1 MKITPR
7 AALFRSAAAGARD
20 AAVTSRRAMDRR
32 TSRASAGPTGRDVD
46 DASLERA
53 GEEDGDAAPSSRLCV
68 KNVPKHLKDDRLREH
83 FAAMGE
89 VTDVKIV
96 RTADGTSRQMAF
108 VGYKTEAM
116 ATKALKYFDK
126 TFIDTSR
133 VEVQYAR
140 SVHSA
145 QIPRPWSKYSA
156 GSSANKEKETIKSGH
171 GGKGE
176 AEADGEGERW
186 IGARE
191 AKKLA
196 KQKARELHDP
206 RYKAEQLMKVDPK
219 FREFME
225 LMVPAKQKFWSD
237 GFFEDQDK
245 LEGYRKD
252 SEKALREDGDAGSSD
267 DEYQDLD
274 ESEDEEQEEESD
286 KSGSES
292 DSESE
297 SESDKVANDDKV
309 SDMDYFKSKQSTWK
323 DDEDDSEDSDS
334 DDSES
339 SSDDEQ
345 SQSPD
350 ASDDEEKSSDSD
362 ASDDPDTLEKE
373 ETDAAEPESKDVNA
387 ADMEAL
393 SETGR
398 IFVRNLPYTATEEEV
413 AELFEQF
420 GKLTAVHILV
430 DRSTKRSKG
439 LAYVTFVIPED
450 GVKAME
456 AVDGSIF
463 QGRLIHLLPA
473 KRAPQLDSTMGGV
486 GRTGEGEDDKKDSFK
501 TERDAERKADAG
513 NTKAWN
519 SLFMRQ
525 DTVAAAI
532 AAHYGVTKAELLDS
546 GADDLAVRMALGE
559 AHVIATTKQQLGEAG
574 IDAESLEQSAASS
587 GAKSASRVKR
597 SNCVLL
603 LKNLPYEAEEDE
615 LRELCEKF
623 GGVARF
629 ILPDT
634 HTIAVVEFL
643 EASEARRAF
652 TGLAYKRYRHVPLY
666 LEWAPEN
673 IFASTSKVDIK
684 GAKALAVAD
693 ASSDLAK
700 EARDKTKAKVD
711 AANDLAGKTA
721 SDDAV
726 SIFVKGLDFGT
737 TDKKLRSHFAAAAQR
752 VSGQIIA
759 ARVVTHRGP
768 GGKMLSRGFGFVE
781 FDTPMVAKSVLT
793 ALQGS
798 SLDGKTL
805 KLELSSQGGG
815 ERDDDK
821 AGKVPKGF
829 STTKIV
835 VRNVAF
841 EATKRDI
848 QKLFNPFGQ
857 LKQVRLPKKFDGAHR
872 GFAFVEF
879 NTRRETQA
887 AMDALRGTHLYGRH
901 IIIERAAEE
910 EEGEEDIEAI
920 RKKTTSRFEANENAS
935 KRTRLNS
942 Y

>member
-1 MKITPR
+1 MDGRRR
-7 AALFRSAAAGARD
+7 ASERRARARRSMERADGRARGAGPSTSARD
-20 AAVTSRRAMDRR
+20 AGAD
-32 TSRASAGPTGRDVD
+32 GG
-46 DASLERA
+46 
-53 GEEDGDAAPSSRLCV
+53 GEEGEAAPSSRLCV
-68 KNVPKHLKDDRLREH
+68 KNVPKHLKDARLREH

-108 VGYKTEAM
+108 VGFKTEEM

-145 QIPRPWSKYSA
+145 QIPRPWSKYSV
-156 GSSANKEKETIKSGH
+156 GSSANEEKEKKKAPPKED
-171 GGKGE
+171 E
-176 AEADGEGERW
+176 EGERW

-196 KQKARELHDP
+196 KQRARELYDP

-225 LMVPAKQKFWSD
+225 LMVPQKQRFWSD
-237 GFFEDQDK
+237 GFFENQDT
-245 LEGYRKD
+245 LEQYKD
-252 SEKALREDGDAGSSD
+252 TEKVLRDEGEAGSSD
-267 DEYQDLD
+267 DEYQDIAD
-274 ESEDEEQEEESD
+274 SEDSEDEDDDGDED
-286 KSGSES
+286 NS
-292 DSESE
+292 DSDSD
-297 SESDKVANDDKV
+297 SDSDKVAMDEKV
-309 SDMDYFKSKQSTWK
+309 SDMDYFKSKQSSWK
-323 DDEDDSEDSDS
+323 EDESDDGSESDESGSESSDESGSDSSDPDSDS
-334 DDSES
+334 DDENDESE
-339 SSDDEQ
+339 
-345 SQSPD
+345 
-350 ASDDEEKSSDSD
+350 EEKSSDND
-362 ASDDPDTLEKE
+362 EDEKE
-373 ETDAAEPESKDVNA
+373 KEDVGGAEEPESKDVNA

-413 AELFEQF
+413 AALFEKF

-439 LAYVTFVIPED
+439 LAYVTFALPED
-450 GVKAME
+450 GMKAME
-456 AVDGSIF
+456 AIDGSIF

-486 GRTGEGEDDKKDSFK
+486 GRTGEGEEEKKDSFK
-501 TERDAERKADAG
+501 TEREAERKADAG

-532 AAHYGVTKAELLDS
+532 AAHYGVTKAELLESD
-546 GADDLAVRMALGE
+546 ADDLAVRMALGE
-559 AHVIATTKQQLGEAG
+559 AHVISTTKQQLTDAG
-574 IDAESLEQSAASS
+574 VDAESLERSAASS
-587 GAKSASRVKR
+587 GAKSASRIKR
-597 SNCVLL
+597 SKCILL

-623 GGVARF
+623 GGLARF

-643 EASEARRAF
+643 EAAEARRAF

-666 LEWAPEN
+666 IEWAPDD
-673 IFASTSKVDIK
+673 IFGSSSQKVDIK

-693 ASSDLAK
+693 AASDLAK
-700 EARDKTKAKVD
+700 EAREKTKAKVD
-711 AANDLAGKTA
+711 AANDLAGKTV
-721 SDDAV
+721 DEDAT

-737 TDKKLRSHFAAAAQR
+737 VEKKLRAHFVAAAER
-752 VSGQIIA
+752 VSGRVLS
-759 ARVVTHRGP
+759 ARIVTHRGP
-768 GGKMLSRGFGFVE
+768 GGKTLSRGFGFVE
-781 FDTPMVAKSVLT
+781 FDQHIVAKSVLG

-805 KLELSSQGGG
+805 KLELSSQGGAR
-815 ERDDDK
+815 EDD
-821 AGKVPKGF
+821 ASNKVPKGF
-829 STTKIV
+829 SATKLV

-872 GFAFVEF
+872 GFAFIEF
-879 NTRRETQA
+879 NTRSETQA
-887 AMDALRGTHLYGRH
+887 AMDALKGTHLYGRH
-901 IIIERAAEE
+901 IIIERAADDD
-910 EEGEEDIEAI
+910 EEDLETI
-920 RKKTTSRFEANENAS
+920 RKKTTSKFEAAERAS
-935 KRTRLNS
+935 KRSRIGS
-942 Y
+942 

>member
-1 MKITPR
+1 MGDR
-7 AALFRSAAAGARD
+7 APSDAAASRARARFARLD
-20 AAVTSRRAMDRR
+20 MDRR
-32 TSRASAGPTGRDVD
+32 GRSREAGPSMKVRDARADGGGDDGDGD
-46 DASLERA
+46 DA
-53 GEEDGDAAPSSRLCV
+53 AAPSSRLCV
-68 KNVPKHLKDDRLREH
+68 KNVPKHLKDGRLREH
-83 FAAMGE
+83 FAVMGE

-108 VGYKTEAM
+108 VGFKTEEM
-116 ATKALKYFDK
+116 ASEALKYFNG

-156 GSSANKEKETIKSGH
+156 GSSANKEKERK
-171 GGKGE
+171 KAPPE
-176 AEADGEGERW
+176 EDGEGERW

-196 KQKARELHDP
+196 KQRVRELHDP

-225 LMVPAKQKFWSD
+225 LMVPQKQRFWSD
-237 GFFEDQDK
+237 GFFENQDT
-245 LEGYRKD
+245 LEQYKD
-252 SEKALREDGDAGSSD
+252 TEKVLRDEGEAGSSD
-267 DEYQDLD
+267 DEYQDIAD
-274 ESEDEEQEEESD
+274 SEEEEEEEEEEEDEDSE
-286 KSGSES
+286 SES
-292 DSESE
+292 DSESD
-297 SESDKVANDDKV
+297 SGSGSDKVAMDEKV
-309 SDMDYFKSKQSTWK
+309 SDMDYFKSKQSSWK
-323 DDEDDSEDSDS
+323 DDASNDGSESDDESGSDSSDS
-334 DDSES
+334 DDSD
-339 SSDDEQ
+339 DDE
-345 SQSPD
+345 
-350 ASDDEEKSSDSD
+350 DDDSEEDKSSDSD
-362 ASDDPDTLEKE
+362 KDQEKE
-373 ETDAAEPESKDVNA
+373 EAGGAEEPESKDVNA

-413 AELFEQF
+413 AALFEKF

-430 DRSTKRSKG
+430 DRGTKRSKG
-439 LAYVTFVIPED
+439 LAYVTFALPED
-450 GVKAME
+450 GMKAME
-456 AVDGSIF
+456 AIDGSIF

-486 GRTGEGEDDKKDSFK
+486 GRTGEGEEEKKDSFK
-501 TERDAERKADAG
+501 TEREAERKADAG

-532 AAHYGVTKAELLDS
+532 AAHYGVTKAELLESD
-546 GADDLAVRMALGE
+546 ADDLAVRMALGE
-559 AHVIATTKQQLGEAG
+559 AHVISTTKQQLTDAG
-574 IDAESLEQSAASS
+574 VDAESLERSAASS
-587 GAKSASRVKR
+587 GAKSASRIKR
-597 SNCVLL
+597 SKCILL

-623 GGVARF
+623 GGLAHF

-643 EASEARRAF
+643 EAAEARRAF

-666 LEWAPEN
+666 VEWAPED
-673 IFASTSKVDIK
+673 IFDSSSQKIDIK

-693 ASSDLAK
+693 AASDLAK
-700 EARDKTKAKVD
+700 EAREKTKAKVD
-711 AANDLAGKTA
+711 AASDLAGKTA
-721 SDDAV
+721 DEDAT

-737 TDKKLRSHFAAAAQR
+737 VEKKLRAHFVAAAER
-752 VSGQIIA
+752 VSGRVLS

-768 GGKMLSRGFGFVE
+768 GGKLLSRGFGFVE
-781 FDTPMVAKSVLT
+781 FDQHIVAKSVLN

-805 KLELSSQGGG
+805 KLELSSQGGA
-815 ERDDDK
+815 RDDDVSN
-821 AGKVPKGF
+821 KVPRGF
-829 STTKIV
+829 SATKLV

-872 GFAFVEF
+872 GFAFIEF
-879 NTRRETQA
+879 NTRSETQA
-887 AMDALRGTHLYGRH
+887 AMDALKGTHLYGRH
-901 IIIERAAEE
+901 IIIERAADEE
-910 EEGEEDIEAI
+910 EDVEAI
-920 RKKTTSRFEANENAS
+920 RKKTTSKFEAAERAS
-935 KRTRLNS
+935 KRSRIGS
-942 Y
+942 